1 MSQTRRVLDY
11 IERCG
16 SITQMDATKDL
27 GVMRLAARIADLK
40 EKVVKIETVMVEGE
54 NRFGEPTK
62 YARYYLVK

>member
-40 EKVVKIETVMVEGE
+40 EKGVKIETVMVDGV

-62 YARYYLVK
+62 FARYYLAK

>member
-40 EKVVKIETVMVEGE
+40 EKGVKIETVMVDGV

-62 YARYYLVK
+62 LARYYLAK

>member
-1 MSQTRRVLDY
+1 MSQNSRVLDY

-27 GVMRLAARIADLK
+27 DVMRLAARIADLK
-40 EKVVKIETVMVEGE
+40 EKGVKIETVMVDGV